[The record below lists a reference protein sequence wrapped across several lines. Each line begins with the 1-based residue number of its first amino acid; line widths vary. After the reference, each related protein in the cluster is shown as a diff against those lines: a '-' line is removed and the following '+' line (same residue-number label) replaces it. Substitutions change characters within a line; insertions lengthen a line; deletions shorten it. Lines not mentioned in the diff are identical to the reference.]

1 MREPVIEV
9 CEGRD
14 GLEGALAVR
23 QRVFVDEQGV
33 PESLEH
39 DGRDGDAIHAV
50 ARVGDETV
58 GTGRFRRLDDATGKI
73 ERVAVLPS
81 YRGEGLGRRLMETL
95 EGEARARDVDRI
107 ELHAQLDVEGFYH
120 ALGYETVSDVF
131 EEAGMPHVEM
141 EKFL

>member
-1 MREPVIEV
+1 MTEPVIEV

-39 DGRDGDAIHAV
+39 DGRDGDAVPAV
-50 ARVGDETV
+50 ARVDDETV

-73 ERVAVLPS
+73 ERVSVLPS
-81 YRGEGLGRRLMETL
+81 YRGVGLGRQLMEAL
-95 EGEARARDVDRI
+95 ESEARARDVDLI

-141 EKFL
+141 EKSL